1 MSIVINTPNGNIG
14 RTLAHILLDVG
25 EPVTVISR
33 GADKAAELVG
43 RGARL
48 VQGSIDDPRVL
59 AEAFTEARAL
69 FWLTPP
75 TGRPDFVPWGHQ
87 CAREAAA
94 AAKAAGVQQ
103 AVVLSSVG
111 AQHGH
116 GTGPVN
122 VLRGVEEAFAAALP
136 STVNL
141 RAGFFMENLLR
152 DLSTIAATGS
162 MFAAVPPGASF
173 SMVATRDIA
182 ARAAAHLLSPRQ
194 SGAYTTG
201 AHGPKDMTYGE
212 VAAILSDVLARP
224 VAFVPI
230 TVEQAR
236 HGMQSAGMP
245 DFMANAYAEMY
256 EGVNRGLMAAAEPR
270 TAETTTPTTLRS
282 FAREVLRPALE
293 RFALRTA

>member
-14 RTLAHILLDVG
+14 RTLAHTLLDVG

-33 GADKAAELVG
+33 GADKAAELVS

-59 AEAFTEARAL
+59 AEACAGAKAL

-75 TGRPDFVPWGHQ
+75 TGRPDFLDWGHRA
-87 CAREAAA
+87 ARDAAA
-94 AAKAAGVQQ
+94 AARAAGVAQ

-136 STVNL
+136 SVVNL

-152 DLSTIAATGS
+152 DLPTIAATGS
-162 MFAAVPPGASF
+162 MFAAVPPGEAF
-173 SMVATRDIA
+173 PMVATRDIA
-182 ARAAAHLLSPRQ
+182 ARAAAHLLAPRAP
-194 SGAYTTG
+194 GVVTTG
-201 AHGPKDMTYGE
+201 AHGPKDLSFGE
-212 VAAILSDVLARP
+212 VAATLTEALGRP
-224 VAFVPI
+224 VSFVPI
-230 TVEQAR
+230 TVDQAR
-236 HGMQSAGMP
+236 HGMLSAGMP
-245 DFMANAYAEMY
+245 EFMANMYAEMY
-256 EGVNRGLMAAAEPR
+256 DGVNRGLMRAAEAR
-270 TAETTTPTTLRS
+270 TPETTTPTTLRM